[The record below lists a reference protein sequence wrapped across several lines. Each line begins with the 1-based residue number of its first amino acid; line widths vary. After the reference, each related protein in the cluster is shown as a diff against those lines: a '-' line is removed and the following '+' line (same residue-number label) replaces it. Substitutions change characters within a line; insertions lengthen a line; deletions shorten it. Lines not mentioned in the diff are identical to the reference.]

1 MAASEEEKYR
11 KLLIQYLR
19 DLGRDDIDVG
29 HVEEL
34 DQSRLRVEFIKG
46 SIHHEAE
53 LPVSGLEDPEQARMA
68 LNVALLR
75 LSKAVEKRHIEAAK
89 QD

>member
-11 KLLIQYLR
+11 NLLIQYLR

-46 SIHHEAE
+46 SMHHEAE
-53 LPVSGLEDPEQARMA
+53 VPIYGLEDPEQARTA
-68 LNVALLR
+68 LNIALLQ
-75 LSKAVEKRHIEAAK
+75 LSKAVERHIDAAK
-89 QD
+89 QQ

>member
-34 DQSRLRVEFIKG
+34 DQSRLRVEFVKG
-46 SIHHEAE
+46 SMRHETE
-53 LPVSGLEDPEQARMA
+53 LAVSGLEDPEQARMA